1 MGVTLSK
8 MKKSKSKKVEND
20 FFVQELKPHETPK
33 TFELEE
39 ILDRIAS
46 DTILKMDMQI
56 LEKLNEKEYCD
67 KMMILSSEILDKDF
81 THLELQKIA
90 KRINKGTQRIGETDD
105 ETKLPSDVNREDRDT
120 VFYIK
125 KEVLREDPIHK
136 KEMCDEI
143 AKFYI
148 KIAHLFS
155 AIMKTVNPEY
165 IYKDFF
171 GNIIRTRDK
180 ESIPKN
186 TKFQLYKLNLCNQRL
201 NTLLGKNNVDEMVY
215 LGTDEKKINVQP
227 DFCSIHIKSNGEIKT
242 LEEEPGIPELMNLYY
257 DADYDY
263 KTGEFRGMSDA
274 MKEIFQ
280 HDLEEFYKT
289 FTGNDVMPSSITKF
303 GDIKLHD
310 YQKNSL
316 CTKEKKEM
324 VGNYKDKLFN
334 LYSKN
339 INEMIFYVNEKQEK
353 LFNILTQVFW
363 VHEEKGDVK
372 IQPNLTEYN
381 LQLLIEETR
390 ICITELYI
398 HCERKFVEGI
408 QIYEAIVESNIFDTT
423 RRQIEHLEKVSEKM
437 YGGIN
442 EVSRQKTVRL

>member
-8 MKKSKSKKVEND
+8 MNRSKSKKVGDE
-20 FFVQELKPHETPK
+20 FFTQELKPHETPK
-33 TFELEE
+33 TFKLEE
-39 ILDRIAS
+39 TLDRIAA
-46 DTILKMDMQI
+46 DTILKMDMQT

-67 KMMILSSEILDKDF
+67 KMMILSSEILGKDF

-90 KRINKGTQRIGETDD
+90 KRLHKGTQIMGETDY
-105 ETKLPSDVNREDRDT
+105 EMKLPSDVNTEETDT

-180 ESIPKN
+180 DSIPKN
-186 TKFQLYKLNLCNQRL
+186 TSFQLYKLNLCNQRL
-201 NTLLGKNNVDEMVY
+201 NTLLGKNNVDEMIY
-215 LGTDEKKINVQP
+215 LGTDEKKINVEP

-280 HDLEEFYKT
+280 HDLQEFYKT
-289 FTGNDVMPSSITKF
+289 FTGNELMPPSITKF

-310 YQKNSL
+310 YRKNSV
-316 CTKEKKEM
+316 CTKGEQNEM

-334 LYSKN
+334 LYSRN

-353 LFNILTQVFW
+353 LLNILTQVFL
-363 VHEEKGDVK
+363 VPEGKGYVK
-372 IQPNLTEYN
+372 IQPNFTENN

-398 HCERKFVEGI
+398 HCEEKFIEGI
-408 QIYEAIVESNIFDTT
+408 QIYEAIVESNILHTT
-423 RRQIEHLEKVSEKM
+423 HRQIEHLEKLSEKI
-437 YGGIN
+437 YGGS
-442 EVSRQKTVRL
+442 E